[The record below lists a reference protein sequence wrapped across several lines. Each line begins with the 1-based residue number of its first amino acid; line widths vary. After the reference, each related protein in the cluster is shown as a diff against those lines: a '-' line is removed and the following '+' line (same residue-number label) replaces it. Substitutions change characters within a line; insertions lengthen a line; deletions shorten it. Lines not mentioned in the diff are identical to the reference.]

1 VFSNSL
7 LKHLP
12 NTQNTTV
19 AVNIDVK
26 KSAIVTK
33 NASLAKLLLTG
44 LYDAKA
50 IRQPKAKP
58 NE

>member
-1 VFSNSL
+1 
-7 LKHLP
+7 
-12 NTQNTTV
+12 V